1 MKKRIILRF
10 KKNTIDKPIV
20 YRLAKDFNLVYN
32 ILRANISPRA
42 ESMMVMEVE
51 GEEADFAKGIEYLSG
66 FHIGIE
72 PIEQD
77 INRDEEKC
85 VHCGLCTSVCATQAL
100 DIDRG
105 TMRVRFDYEKCV
117 ACELCVK
124 VCPVRAM
131 QVYFT

>member
-20 YRLAKDFNLVYN
+20 YRLAKDVNLVYN

-100 DIDRG
+100 DIDRE

>member
-100 DIDRG
+100 DIERG